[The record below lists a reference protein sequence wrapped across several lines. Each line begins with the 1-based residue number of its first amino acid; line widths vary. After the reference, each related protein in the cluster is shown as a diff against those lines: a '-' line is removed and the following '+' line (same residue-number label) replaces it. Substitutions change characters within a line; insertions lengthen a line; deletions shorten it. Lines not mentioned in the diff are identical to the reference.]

1 MHGQVKVKANK
12 DADLVLLAGVAER
25 RHGQRAGSAA
35 AAAVRLDDARSDDD
49 GKDAVLPPWDVTLY
63 QKLEISVGDVAS
75 SLAKPTAQAQSQSTS
90 SSLAYSM

>member
-49 GKDAVLPPWDVTLY
+49 G
-63 QKLEISVGDVAS
+63 E
-75 SLAKPTAQAQSQSTS
+75 AQGRQGQQRERDGGRG
-90 SSLAYSM
+90 

>member
-25 RHGQRAGSAA
+25 RHGQRAGSTAAA

-49 GKDAVLPPWDVTLY
+49 G
-63 QKLEISVGDVAS
+63 E
-75 SLAKPTAQAQSQSTS
+75 AQGRQGQQRERDGGRG
-90 SSLAYSM
+90 

>member
-1 MHGQVKVKANK
+1 LFG
-12 DADLVLLAGVAER
+12 G
-25 RHGQRAGSAA
+25 
-35 AAAVRLDDARSDDD
+35 ARSDDD